1 MLVGP
6 FNAKIMSIATFRL
19 AREAEEAKLKAEQ
32 EAVVVET
39 AKEPEPV
46 VQKVEPV
53 VKTVSTTTASM
64 KAKPKT
70 TLKSEA

>member
-32 EAVVVET
+32 EAVAAEAVKP
-39 AKEPEPV
+39 AEPV
-46 VQKVEPV
+46 VQKAE
-53 VKTVSTTTASM
+53 VKTTSPAAASM